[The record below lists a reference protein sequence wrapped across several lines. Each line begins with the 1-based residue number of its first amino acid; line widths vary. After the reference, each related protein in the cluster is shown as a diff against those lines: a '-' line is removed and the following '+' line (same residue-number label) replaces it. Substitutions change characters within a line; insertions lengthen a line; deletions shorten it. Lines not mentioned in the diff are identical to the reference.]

1 MHNNLVKNI
10 NLITNLIDVTL
21 TTNHFSLYCNTLL
34 LITYYGF
41 TSLSYFNYY

>member
-21 TTNHFSLYCNTLL
+21 ITNLFSSYCNTLL

-41 TSLSYFNYY
+41 TSLSYYNYY